1 MRDHAFSYF
10 VITFALPAERWR
22 GSFFTFFSTN
32 LITIYSDNSYWIP
45 VCSQTIIN
53 VVFLGIL
60 LLWPCSLKRHFLYE
74 PDVTMTDDHRLKVT
88 ADIVTDIK
96 RILLSSYPQSIH
108 IKLQSWMFG
117 PFTLEDLSSGTT
129 CFSGRGGGGKLAVV
143 FARVHHCLEKHSEAL
158 VSHYMQW
165 SILSFISWH
174 ISRAADHRLLSAS
187 EGALVS
193 QFFYSSNPSRIV
205 SSSVSHEFFF
215 FTLLKEE
222 RIFHPQH

>member
-117 PFTLEDLSSGTT
+117 PFTLEDLSSGTA
-129 CFSGRGGGGKLAVV
+129 CFSGRGGGGETRSCICKGAPLLRKAFWSPSLPLHAV
-143 FARVHHCLEKHSEAL
+143 KYS
-158 VSHYMQW
+158 
-165 SILSFISWH
+165 
-174 ISRAADHRLLSAS
+174 LLYF
-187 EGALVS
+187 LT
-193 QFFYSSNPSRIV
+193 
-205 SSSVSHEFFF
+205 H
-215 FTLLKEE
+215 L
-222 RIFHPQH
+222 